1 MIICA
6 VIIIVLLICVV
17 ESLGTINKN
26 LCELRQRLK

>member
-6 VIIIVLLICVV
+6 IIIIVLLICVV

-26 LCELRQRLK
+26 LIELGKRLK